1 MTPDV
6 VWMTPAAL
14 ASLHAELAG
23 LTSQVRELT
32 DGEQA
37 HVVELKALVSR
48 AEVGSKPD
56 DGLVEPGMRI
66 TVQTE
71 GTDEVFEFVLGS
83 RSLLDLDPTLD
94 VEVYSPES
102 PLGAAINGL
111 YVGDTA
117 VVDAP
122 KGARK
127 LVILKATP
135 VA

>member
-1 MTPDV
+1 MTTDV

-14 ASLHAELAG
+14 ESLHAELTA
-23 LTSQVRELT
+23 LATQVRELT
-32 DGEQA
+32 DVEQA
-37 HVVELKALVSR
+37 RVVELKALVSR
-48 AEVGSKPD
+48 VEVGSKPD

-71 GTDEVFEFVLGS
+71 GTDTIFEFVLGS

-94 VEVYSPES
+94 VDVYSPES
-102 PLGAAINGL
+102 PLGAAIRGL
-111 YVGDTA
+111 RVGDTA

-122 KGARK
+122 KGTRR
-127 LVILKATP
+127 LLIVKAIP

>member
-1 MTPDV
+1 MSSDV

-14 ASLHAELAG
+14 DKLNAELTA
-23 LTSQVRELT
+23 LTTPARELT
-32 DGEQA
+32 DPEKA
-37 HVVELKALVSR
+37 RVVELKALMSR

-66 TVQTE
+66 TVHSE
-71 GTDEVFEFVLGS
+71 GAAEPFEFVLGS

-111 YVGDTA
+111 HVGDTA
-117 VVDAP
+117 VVSAP
-122 KGARK
+122 KGDKK
-127 LVILKATP
+127 LTIIKATP
-135 VA
+135 VG

>member
-1 MTPDV
+1 MTPDD

-23 LTSQVRELT
+23 LTSQARELT
-32 DGEQA
+32 DGEQVR
-37 HVVELKALVSR
+37 VVELKALVSR
-48 AEVGSKPD
+48 VEVGSKPD

-94 VEVYSPES
+94 VDVYSPES

-117 VVDAP
+117 VVAAP